1 MQKPKKIAAFFFLG
15 LFSLM
20 MLHQVFPH
28 LHHQH
33 EDSHS
38 HSDIAHNGEHH
49 HQDDSSQEKEDSP
62 YGFFGFVMDMHIHST
77 VSSDIVLLER
87 NTIEQQTI
95 VDKDVAKSTV
105 DIEDFFSI
113 EYRQNSKPPIYHP
126 PNNYFNYYLSSL
138 DSRGP
143 PTVNPS
149 LV

>member
-33 EDSHS
+33 KDSHS
-38 HSDIAHNGEHH
+38 HLDIAHTGQDNHH
-49 HQDDSSQEKEDSP
+49 DDSPQEKEDSP
-62 YGFFGFVMDMHIHST
+62 YGFFGFVMDMHTHST

-87 NTIEQQTI
+87 NTIEKKTV
-95 VDKDVAKSTV
+95 VDKDVLKSVVETKG
-105 DIEDFFSI
+105 FFSV
-113 EYRQNSKPPIYHP
+113 EYRQNSKQPVYYP
-126 PNNYFNYYLSSL
+126 PNNYFNSYLSSL

-143 PTVNPS
+143 PTC
-149 LV
+149 

>member
-1 MQKPKKIAAFFFLG
+1 MQKPNKIAAFFFLG

-38 HSDIAHNGEHH
+38 HSDIAHTGEHH
-49 HQDDSSQEKEDSP
+49 HHDDDSHDEESP
-62 YGFFGFVMDMHIHST
+62 YGFLGLFMDMHVHST

-87 NTIEQQTI
+87 KTIEQQT
-95 VDKDVAKSTV
+95 VVEKDVAKSSFETQNIFLI
-105 DIEDFFSI
+105 D
-113 EYRQNSKPPIYHP
+113 YRHNSKSPVYHP
-126 PNNYFNYYLSSL
+126 PNKHFNPYLSSL

-143 PTVNPS
+143 PS
-149 LV
+149 LG